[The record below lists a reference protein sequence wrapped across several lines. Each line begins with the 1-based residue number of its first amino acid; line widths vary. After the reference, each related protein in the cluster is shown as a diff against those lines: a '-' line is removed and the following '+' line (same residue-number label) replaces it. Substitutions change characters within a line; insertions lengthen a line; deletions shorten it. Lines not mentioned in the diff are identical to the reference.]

1 MRKSQTLFKFSLS
14 EYFIKAKLDVNL
26 VLAKLQRM
34 ADRVSVNQIK
44 LSLNDSIFDI
54 TSINNFKKVATKEL
68 KTLEIALTPKVLYIK
83 DDNEKHAI
91 LKNIMMIHYM
101 EDIVVLK
108 ECYLK

>member
-54 TSINNFKKVATKEL
+54 TSINNLKKSCNKRIENFRNSVNAES
-68 KTLEIALTPKVLYIK
+68 P
-83 DDNEKHAI
+83 
-91 LKNIMMIHYM
+91 IH
-101 EDIVVLK
+101 
-108 ECYLK
+108 